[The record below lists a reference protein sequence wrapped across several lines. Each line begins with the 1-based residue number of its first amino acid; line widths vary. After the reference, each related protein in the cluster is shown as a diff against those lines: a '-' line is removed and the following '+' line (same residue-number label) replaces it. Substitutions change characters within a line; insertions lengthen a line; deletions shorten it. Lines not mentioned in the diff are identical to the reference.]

1 MATVTIRYWAAA
13 KDAAGTSEEVIEV
26 ATLAG
31 ALDAIVASRPDGDR
45 LRAVLDRSSFLV
57 NGVSVGRS
65 MVADQ
70 VLYDGTEVEVLPAFA
85 GGLARPGCG
94 LGKARLLRHT
104 RVVIS
109 ECVHVCT

>member
-13 KDAAGTSEEVIEV
+13 KEAAGTSEEVIE
-26 ATLAG
+26 AETLAG
-31 ALDAIVASRPDGDR
+31 ALAAIVATRPDGAR

-57 NGVSVGRS
+57 NGASVGRS

-70 VLYDGTEVEVLPAFA
+70 VLHDGTEVEVLPAFA
-85 GGLARPGCG
+85 GGLAGSGRS

-104 RVVIS
+104 GEAIS
-109 ECVHVCT
+109 QSIRVCT